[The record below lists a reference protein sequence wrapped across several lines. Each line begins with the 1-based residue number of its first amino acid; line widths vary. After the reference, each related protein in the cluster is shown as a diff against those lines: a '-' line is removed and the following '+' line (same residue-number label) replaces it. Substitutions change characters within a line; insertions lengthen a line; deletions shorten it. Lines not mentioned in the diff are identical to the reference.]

1 MGYGIHEAIPAIYD
15 SVVSLNPL
23 LAEAKR
29 RRLRVLM
36 GLIFNDTSR
45 VVQVERTFATR
56 MTSPCASPS
65 QLAMNG
71 KKERKIGAQR
81 RPRQRVRV
89 LAVARPRQRI
99 REEPGVSRRAH
110 LISAP
115 SREGNSRVGPARC
128 TDNTL
133 PEPQGAIAR
142 GVDGLGYALGPTTP
156 HREAPALLPR
166 HTLSG
171 RDMELKK
178 ALTRAWEVKD
188 LRDRSQGILRRRH
201 SSRRDGRL
209 GRGSDAHTA
218 RVQHRG
224 HATAESGRQE
234 YQHRRTSALVA
245 ACLRPGRR
253 MTVSSHR
260 MQADV
265 FVHGEYQVID

>member
-1 MGYGIHEAIPAIYD
+1 
-15 SVVSLNPL
+15 
-23 LAEAKR
+23 
-29 RRLRVLM
+29 
-36 GLIFNDTSR
+36 
-45 VVQVERTFATR
+45 
-56 MTSPCASPS
+56 MTSPCVSPS

-99 REEPGVSRRAH
+99 REELGVSRRAH
-110 LISAP
+110 L
-115 SREGNSRVGPARC
+115 RTLARGEF
-128 TDNTL
+128 
-133 PEPQGAIAR
+133 PRRGAIAC
-142 GVDGLGYALGPTTP
+142 GVDGLGYTLGPTTP